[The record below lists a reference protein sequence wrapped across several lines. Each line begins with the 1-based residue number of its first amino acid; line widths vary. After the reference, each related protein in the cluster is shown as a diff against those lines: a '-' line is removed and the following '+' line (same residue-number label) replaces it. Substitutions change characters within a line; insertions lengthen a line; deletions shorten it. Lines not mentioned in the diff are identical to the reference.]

1 MAIDEGSWPNEAGFD
16 TTYEVHE
23 PVELTVKGAIPY
35 YAAGVL
41 CKSRLLNVLNQRL
54 TSRPRPHRATR
65 IQGQIR

>member
-35 YAAGVL
+35 FAAGVL
-41 CKSRLLNVLNQRL
+41 C
-54 TSRPRPHRATR
+54 
-65 IQGQIR
+65 